1 MNISADHFSRTWE
14 RIANGTRIASLSLV
28 PDESGNVQQMQLQ
41 FNDLETRDQI
51 PSAQFYGYAS
61 SPLVGA
67 KAIVFSPA
75 GDTGGGV
82 VLNTHDP
89 RYRPTGMAAGEVMLY
104 DNQGQKVYVAGDG
117 SIRISAGHKVV
128 VTCDTEMDV
137 TAPTVNVNASSQVN
151 INSTAVTINA
161 PNITLIGTVEV
172 TGVLKENGIVVI
184 AP

>member
-1 MNISADHFSRTWE
+1 MSSDHARRTWE
-14 RIANGTRIASLSLV
+14 RIASGTRISQLSLAA
-28 PDESGNVQQMQLQ
+28 DESGNVQKMQLQ

-51 PSAQFYGYAS
+51 PSAQFYGFAS

-89 RYRPTGMAAGEVMLY
+89 RYRPTGMASGEVMLY
-104 DNQGQKVYVAGDG
+104 DNQGQKIYVAGDG
-117 SIRISAGHKVV
+117 SIRITAGHKVTV
-128 VTCDTEMDV
+128 ACDTEVDI

-172 TGVLKENGIVVI
+172 TGVLKENGIVVV